1 MQTLSGAI
9 ANSTPS
15 PQADRHV
22 PADLHD
28 RLSSVSFV
36 SLLVVQFLTVLND
49 HTFRWLVVPLA
60 KRLFRH
66 TPGKASLAEDASM
79 LALGLAAF
87 TLPFLFLTAPA
98 GYLADRFSKAK
109 VISWCKLAEIVIMLV
124 GFVALGSS
132 NIPLLFIVVALT
144 GVMNALF
151 APARQGSIPE
161 LVHDGALSRANGL
174 MGLMNV
180 VPCALGF
187 LLGNALASLAQPE
200 AGDSITWQTLSTAF
214 VVILSIAVLGWV
226 VSLGIRRVPAGDPE
240 CRFPWNFPVDT
251 WQSLKLLS
259 GDIFLARTALGI
271 AFFWLLA
278 SMAQLNIDT
287 FAGHDLG
294 LKQWQVGVFGMVL
307 VVGVGVGSILAGYL
321 SGGHVE
327 LGLVPLGATG
337 IAICSVI
344 LYFAGV
350 LSDDHRLVAFELSVG
365 GLFFLGVFAG
375 LFDVPLE
382 SYLQHRSEP
391 KVLGKI
397 LAATNFLAFSGALA
411 AAGIFYLLL
420 AVLNLSPAAVF
431 LVCGIGTV
439 PVAIYIMFLLPGAMI
454 RFLFYIF
461 THSFY
466 RVRRF
471 GVQNIPETGGVLL
484 VSNHVTWVDGIL
496 LMTMT
501 PRPVRFIAYAD
512 YVSHPRLSWLAK
524 IFEVIPI
531 KADAGPKA
539 LIESLRMAKKAI
551 EEGHVVCIFAE
562 GTLTRT
568 GQMQPFQPGFL
579 KIIQGTNAPVI
590 PVYLE
595 GLWGSIFSF
604 KGGKFF
610 WKWPKR
616 LLLPVNILF
625 GTPIAAPKSV
635 YEVRS
640 AVQLLGVEAMEKRKA
655 HDPSLLSAFITTCRQ
670 AGGKTK
676 VADSGG
682 TELSGT
688 KLLLSTLIF
697 RRVLKREIGDDEQVV
712 GILLP
717 PTVGGVLANAA
728 LSMAGKV
735 TANLNYTLSDE
746 QLNACI
752 DQGGIKTVVTSRKVL
767 EKRNFQLNAR
777 LLFLED
783 LKTQLTSFDKFAAA
797 TMAYTLPASCLLWL
811 LGRPT
816 KGSDELLTL
825 IFTSGSTGQ
834 PKGVMLTHNNL
845 KITIDAADHIARL
858 EASDTVL
865 GVLPFFH
872 SLGYSITLWLPL
884 CLPPRVVYHVN
895 PLDARVVGQLAE
907 KYGATILLATPTF
920 LRSYLKRCEPAQFA
934 KLDLV
939 VVGAEKLPNEL
950 ALEFQTK
957 FGVLP
962 SEGYGATETTGP
974 AFVNVPDHRCEM
986 TSQKGTKLGTV
997 GRPLPGFA
1005 VRVLDPETGAE
1016 LGVNTQGRV
1025 QLKGGNV
1032 MAGYWKDQAKTNLV
1046 LKDGWYDTG
1055 DLGIIDDEGFLTITG
1070 RLSRFSKVAGEM
1082 VPHLRVEELL
1092 LEIVKSPD
1100 DEGALPLAV
1109 TAVPDAQ
1116 RGERLVVIH
1125 RPLGQPVAEIIK
1137 KLGQTG
1143 IPNLW
1148 IPGSDSFVEVEAVPI
1163 LGTGKLDLKGIKDCA
1178 LARFAPAPTTA

>member
-1 MQTLSGAI
+1 MQTLSEAI
-9 ANSTPS
+9 SNLRTDESTEP
-15 PQADRHV
+15 PR

-28 RLSSVSFV
+28 RLSSISFL
-36 SLLVVQFLTVLND
+36 SLLAVQFLTVLND

-66 TPGKASLAEDASM
+66 TPGKVSLAEDASM

-87 TLPFLFLTAPA
+87 TLPFLFLAAPA

-109 VISWCKLAEIVIMLV
+109 VITWCKLAEILIMLA
-124 GFVALGSS
+124 GFAALGFS

-161 LVHDGALSRANGL
+161 LVHDGSLSRANGL

-187 LLGNALASLAQPE
+187 LLGNLLATLAQPGE
-200 AGDSITWQTLSTAF
+200 SDTISWQSLSIAF
-214 VVILSIAVLGWV
+214 VVIMSIAVLGWV

-259 GDIFLARTALGI
+259 SDIFLARTALGI

-287 FAGHDLG
+287 FAGHDLQ

-307 VVGVGVGSILAGYL
+307 VLGVGIGSLLAGYL

-327 LGLVPLGATG
+327 LGLVPIGAMG
-337 IAICSVI
+337 IAICSVV
-344 LYFAGV
+344 LYLAGIV
-350 LSDDHRLVAFELSVG
+350 NDDHRLIAFELSVG

-382 SYLQHRSEP
+382 AYLQHRSEP

-411 AAGIFYLLL
+411 AAGIFYFLL
-420 AVLNLSPAAVF
+420 AILQLSPAAVF

-439 PVAIYIMFLLPGAMI
+439 PVAIYVMFLIPGAMF
-454 RFLFYIF
+454 RFLFFIF

-466 RVRRF
+466 RIRRY
-471 GVQNIPETGGVLL
+471 GEVNIPEKGGALL

-512 YVSHPRLSWLAK
+512 YVNLPWLNWLAR
-524 IFEVIPI
+524 IFEIIPI
-531 KADAGPKA
+531 KADGGPKA
-539 LIESLRMAKKAI
+539 LIESLRTARKAI

-562 GTLTRT
+562 GGLTRT

-590 PVYLE
+590 PVYLD

-616 LLLPVNILF
+616 LLLPVNILY
-625 GTPIAAPKSV
+625 GQPIHEPKTV
-635 YEVRS
+635 HQVRS
-640 AVQLLGVEAMEKRKA
+640 AVQLLGVESVQKLKSKE
-655 HDPSLLSAFITTCRQ
+655 PSLLAGFIKTCRS
-670 AGGKTK
+670 AGSRIK

-682 TELSGT
+682 MELSGT
-688 KLLLSTLIF
+688 KLLIATLAFNRLF
-697 RRVLKREIGDDEQVV
+697 RRQIPGDEQVV

-717 PTVGGVLANAA
+717 PTVGGVLANVA
-728 LSMAGKV
+728 LSLAGKV
-735 TANLNYTLSDE
+735 TANLNYTLSDA
-746 QLNACI
+746 QLNACLE
-752 DQGGIKTVVTSRKVL
+752 QGDIKTVITSRKVL
-767 EKRNFQLNAR
+767 EKRNFQLNAKF
-777 LLFLED
+777 LLLED
-783 LKTQLTSFDKFAAA
+783 LKPQVSTFDKFCAALA
-797 TMAYTLPASCLLWL
+797 AYTMPASLLLTL

-816 KGSDELLTL
+816 RGTDELLTL

-858 EASDTVL
+858 EADDTVL

-920 LRSYLKRCEPAQFA
+920 LRSYLKRCEPAQFS

-950 ALEFQTK
+950 ANEFKEK

-974 AFVNVPDHRCEM
+974 AFVNVPDHRCEL

-1005 VRVLDPETGAE
+1005 VRILDPESGQE
-1016 LGVNTQGRV
+1016 VGVNIQGRV

-1032 MAGYWKDQAKTNLV
+1032 MAGYWKNPEKTSEV
-1046 LKDGWYDTG
+1046 LQDGWYDTG
-1055 DLGIIDDEGFLTITG
+1055 DLGVLDDEGFLTITG
-1070 RLSRFSKVAGEM
+1070 RLSRFSKVGGEM

-1092 LEIVKSPD
+1092 LEIVKTSD

-1116 RGERLVVIH
+1116 RGERLVVVH
-1125 RPLGQPVAEIIK
+1125 RPLAQPVAEILR
-1137 KLGQTG
+1137 KLGETG

-1148 IPGSDSFVEVEAVPI
+1148 IPGADSFIEVEAVPI

-1178 LARFAPAPTTA
+1178 LARFGPKS